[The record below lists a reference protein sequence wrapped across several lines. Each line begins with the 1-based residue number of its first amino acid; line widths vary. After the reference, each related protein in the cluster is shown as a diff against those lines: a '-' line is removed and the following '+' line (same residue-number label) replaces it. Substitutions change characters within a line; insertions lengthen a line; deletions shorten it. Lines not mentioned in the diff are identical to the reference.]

1 MQPHRTVDEAPAPQP
16 ASVRARH
23 SAGGAAAFG
32 ASSHGPSRQQP
43 SRDRATTQGR
53 HRGARQRVPERAPAE
68 HDRRPRQGA
77 QRRSGQGRRS
87 AVAHRE
93 RRRDRE
99 GPQRQMTS
107 AQTLRNPVMS
117 EARGSDRARG
127 PTITARLDDG
137 PLQGIRIEAE
147 VVEGRRARSMSL
159 PTTAARAAT
168 ASRSGPRAVRL
179 RPTRSCTAC
188 SPSLDCRSPPRL
200 GKLALANGR
209 RAPHQR
215 RRHRPPG
222 PSSPCLRRL
231 TKRRASRAR
240 YGRHRSLGPRFRLA
254 AVIGGRLAGHA
265 Q

>member
-16 ASVRARH
+16 PASALVTAPVVPQRSARRATAHR
-23 SAGGAAAFG
+23 
-32 ASSHGPSRQQP
+32 ASSR
-43 SRDRATTQGR
+43 RATARLRKGDIEERVSEYLNEHPLSTTGDLAKGLNADRGKVAQRGR
-53 HRGARQRVPERAPAE
+53 TSRTPARPRRTTTPDDQCADAPKPRDVRGARLRPGARAD
-68 HDRRPRQGA
+68 HHGQVGRRPPTRHSHRG
-77 QRRSGQGRRS
+77 RGRS
-87 AVAHRE
+87 
-93 RRRDRE
+93 
-99 GPQRQMTS
+99 
-107 AQTLRNPVMS
+107 
-117 EARGSDRARG
+117 RA
-127 PTITARLDDG
+127 A
-137 PLQGIRIEAE
+137 
-147 VVEGRRARSMSL
+147 RRARSMSL

-188 SPSLDCRSPPRL
+188 SPSLDCRSTSRL

-240 YGRHRSLGPRFRLA
+240 YGRHRSLGPRFA
-254 AVIGGRLAGHA
+254 
-265 Q
+265 